1 MVNRRSV
8 LIGGSVLVAAQLLS
22 ACQSRQ
28 VSRLRVEYLKDSV
41 PSSLLE
47 IFQESQAEPID
58 LRLQTSEQIRELYEK
73 LVAIADP
80 QNAPQPWLRLPFR
93 NSGPPQVDVV
103 TLGDYWLAKA
113 IREGLIQPLDV
124 SQLSGWSQLPPQ
136 FQQLVQRNEQGFV
149 EPNGSIWGAPYRW
162 GSTVIIYRIKD
173 FDEWGWTP
181 QDWSDLWRPELRGKI
196 SLLDSPR
203 EVIGLTLKRLGYS
216 YNESD
221 LTAIAELPDALTELH
236 EQVKVYTSTSY
247 IEPLLIGDT
256 SLAVGWSTDIVPVLR
271 NSRDLAVVVPV
282 SGTALF
288 SDLWVQPASASS
300 TDNANSNADDNADS
314 STDLLAQ
321 WFNFYWQPEV
331 GVQLALQAAG
341 SSPVVPGL
349 SADQI
354 PETLQQDKLS
364 LPSPD
369 ILANSEFLL
378 PLTDDTAKA
387 QLALWTAM
395 RQT

>member
-8 LIGGSVLVAAQLLS
+8 LIGGSALAAAQLLS
-22 ACQSRQ
+22 ACRPRQ
-28 VSRLRVEYLKDSV
+28 IPRLRVDYLKDSV

-47 IFQESQAEPID
+47 IFQESQAEPLD
-58 LRLQTSEQIRELYEK
+58 LRLQTSDQIRELYEM

-80 QNAPQPWLRLPFR
+80 QNAPKPWLRLPFR
-93 NSGPPQVDVV
+93 NSGPPQLDIV
-103 TLGDYWLAKA
+103 TLGDYWLTKA
-113 IREGLIQPLDV
+113 IREELIQPLNV

-136 FQQLVQRNEQGFV
+136 FQQLVQRNEQGSV

-162 GSTVIIYRIKD
+162 GSTVIIYRIQD
-173 FDEWGWTP
+173 FDDLGWTP

-216 YNESD
+216 YNEPD
-221 LTAIAELPDALTELH
+221 LAAIAELPKALAELDQ
-236 EQVKVYTSTSY
+236 QVKVYTSTSY
-247 IEPLLIGDT
+247 LEPLLIGDI

-271 NSRDLAVVVPV
+271 KSRDLAAVVPV

-288 SDLWVQPASASS
+288 ADLWVQPASASS
-300 TDNANSNADDNADS
+300 TDDADS
-314 STDLLAQ
+314 STDLLSQ

-331 GVQLALQAAG
+331 GIQLALQAAG

-349 SADQI
+349 SADQL
-354 PETLQQDKLS
+354 PETLQQDELS
-364 LPSPD
+364 LPNSE
-369 ILANSEFLL
+369 ILSKSEFLL
-378 PLTDDTAKA
+378 PLTDDTAKK
-387 QLALWTAM
+387 QFDLWEEM
-395 RQT
+395 RCQEKQTTC